1 MESDY
6 NDYQLRQGEKTYVL
20 STCIVENAIRLTC
33 KDQKGKQYSRDF
45 SVSDLKS
52 IDPIFNVINSEKD
65 AIDYIDKALGIH
77 KVAVFEESGI
87 LKIVFYVTSK
97 GLFNAIEIPL
107 AESDQNLKVDNT
119 NSIEQPSSELE
130 VGVSN
135 ALSISA
141 EQIYGNTNINA
152 GELKVE
158 DAGVYENNDTYN
170 LPNIGPVTEDLTA
183 TGDNFNADGYLSQY
197 QTSNAIEGTNIYGT
211 TDATNYEEFQ
221 NYTDNLTDNNQY
233 VQPNY
238 DTTNI
243 TVGADNLNSFPSYVN
258 NVEQNT
264 LNSYTTSNDNYNY
277 NNNYDTTS
285 YEVPSTT
292 YGSTTQ
298 INEPYTYESKNY
310 QYNEYTTQPIIESIT
325 NEQVFSTYETS
336 TPVVETLPTITS
348 ADQLEPTTLEYNTNS
363 DLMQA
368 NSGFKENDVF
378 LENVPQYNT
387 YSEPHIIETKT
398 LGQKPVEL
406 EYQKNVLEAK
416 PLEPEDTDNLN
427 NQTLEINS
435 LRNKILDL
443 SSVKSQIAELQNLK
457 KQACEIDLL
466 KKKLDELRAL
476 HMRKRVSDTEMLKR
490 KIEDLE
496 KINMEYAK
504 EISYLRKSVPG
515 SSMKDSTLLALGTT
529 KVMSENKL
537 EKEEC
542 VKGEII
548 HDMKELEL
556 ITKKINKQNKK
567 LTINLLYKAT
577 VDSDKASAFHEK
589 CDDAKSTIVFVETD
603 DGKRFGG
610 YTSCSWSGDCIE
622 KEDEDAFVFS
632 LDKMKTYDNIPGE
645 EAIGCYPK
653 FGPIFLGC
661 QIRIYDD
668 AFTKGGTTYEKGLNY
683 STEEDYE
690 LTDGKRNFNVK
701 EIEVYEVIPH

>member
-158 DAGVYENNDTYN
+158 EAGVYENSNTYN

-197 QTSNAIEGTNIYGT
+197 QTSNAVEGTTIYGT

-310 QYNEYTTQPIIESIT
+310 QYNEYTTQPIIESTT

-336 TPVVETLPTITS
+336 TPVVETLPTITP

-443 SSVKSQIAELQNLK
+443 SSVKSQIAELQKLK
-457 KQACEIDLL
+457 QQACEIDLL

-504 EISYLRKSVPG
+504 EISYLRNSVPG
-515 SSMKDSTLLALGTT
+515 SSMKDSSLLALGTT

>member
-158 DAGVYENNDTYN
+158 EAGVYENSNTYN

-197 QTSNAIEGTNIYGT
+197 QTSNAVEGTTIYGT

-233 VQPNY
+233 AQPNY

-310 QYNEYTTQPIIESIT
+310 QYNEYTTQPIIESTT

-336 TPVVETLPTITS
+336 TPVVETLPTITP
-348 ADQLEPTTLEYNTNS
+348 ADQLEPTTLEYNINS

-443 SSVKSQIAELQNLK
+443 SSVKSQIAELQKLK
-457 KQACEIDLL
+457 QQACEIDLL

-504 EISYLRKSVPG
+504 EISYLRNSVPG
-515 SSMKDSTLLALGTT
+515 SSMKDSSLLALGTT

>member
-197 QTSNAIEGTNIYGT
+197 QTSNAVEGTTIYGT

-310 QYNEYTTQPIIESIT
+310 QYNEYTTQPIIESTT

-336 TPVVETLPTITS
+336 TPVVETLPTITP

-398 LGQKPVEL
+398 FGQKPVEL

-427 NQTLEINS
+427 NQTFEINS

-457 KQACEIDLL
+457 QQACEIDLL

>member
-1 MESDY
+1 MESDI
-6 NDYQLRQGEKTYVL
+6 NDYQLRQGEKIYVL
-20 STCIVENAIRLTC
+20 SSCIVKNAIRLTC

-52 IDPIFNVINSEKD
+52 IDQIFNVINSEKD

-77 KVAVFEESGI
+77 KVAVFEENGI

-97 GLFNAIEIPL
+97 GLYNSIEIPL
-107 AESDQNLKVDNT
+107 AESDQNVKVDNS
-119 NSIEQPSSELE
+119 NNIEQPSSELE

-135 ALSISA
+135 ALSSNA
-141 EQIYGNTNINA
+141 EQVYGNTNINA
-152 GELKVE
+152 GEVE
-158 DAGVYENNDTYN
+158 VEEGVVYGNNDTYN

-197 QTSNAIEGTNIYGT
+197 QANNAVEGTTIYGT
-211 TDATNYEEFQ
+211 TDATNYEEYQ
-221 NYTDNLTDNNQY
+221 NYTDNQTDNNQF

-243 TVGADNLNSFPSYVN
+243 TEEAVNLNSPPSYEY

-264 LNSYTTSNDNYNY
+264 LNTYTTSNDNYNY

-292 YGSTTQ
+292 YGTTTQ
-298 INEPYTYESKNY
+298 LNEPYTYESTNY
-310 QYNEYTTQPIIESIT
+310 QNNEYTAQPIIESTT

-336 TPVVETLPTITS
+336 TPVVETVQTITP
-348 ADQLEPTTLEYNTNS
+348 ADQLEPTTLDYNITS
-363 DLMQA
+363 DLMQT
-368 NSGFKENDVF
+368 NTGFDNDVF
-378 LENVPQYNT
+378 LENAPQFNT
-387 YSEPHIIETKT
+387 YSEPHITETKT
-398 LGQKPVEL
+398 FGQKPVDL
-406 EYQKNVLEAK
+406 EYQNNALEAY
-416 PLEPEDTDNLN
+416 PFEPEDTDNLKN
-427 NQTLEINS
+427 PSLEINS
-435 LRNKILDL
+435 LRDKIMDL
-443 SSVKSQIAELQNLK
+443 SSIKLQLAELQNLK
-457 KQACEIDLL
+457 QKAAEIDLL

-476 HMRKRVSDTEMLKR
+476 HIKNRLNDTEMLKR

-496 KINMEYAK
+496 KINTEYVK

-515 SSMKDSTLLALGTT
+515 SSVKDSSLLALGTT

-556 ITKKINKQNKK
+556 ITKKINKSNKK

-577 VDSDKASAFHEK
+577 VDSDRAEAFHEK

-661 QIRIYDD
+661 QIRIYDN
-668 AFTKGGTTYEKGLNY
+668 AFVKGGTTYEKGLNY
-683 STEEDYE
+683 ATEEDYE

>member
-65 AIDYIDKALGIH
+65 AIDYIDKAFGIH

-158 DAGVYENNDTYN
+158 EAGVYENSNTYN

-197 QTSNAIEGTNIYGT
+197 QTSNAVEGTTIYGT

-310 QYNEYTTQPIIESIT
+310 QYNEYTTQPIIESTT

-336 TPVVETLPTITS
+336 TPVVETLPTITP

-443 SSVKSQIAELQNLK
+443 SSVKSQIAELQKLK
-457 KQACEIDLL
+457 QQACEIDLL

-515 SSMKDSTLLALGTT
+515 STMKDSSLLALGTT

-622 KEDEDAFVFS
+622 KEDQDAFVIS

>member
-158 DAGVYENNDTYN
+158 EAGVYENSNTYN

-197 QTSNAIEGTNIYGT
+197 QTSNAVEGTNIYGT

-310 QYNEYTTQPIIESIT
+310 QYNEYTTQPIIESTT

-336 TPVVETLPTITS
+336 TPVVETLPTITP

-443 SSVKSQIAELQNLK
+443 SSVKSQIAELQKLK
-457 KQACEIDLL
+457 QQACEIDLL

-504 EISYLRKSVPG
+504 EISYLRNSVPG
-515 SSMKDSTLLALGTT
+515 SSMKDSSLLALGTT

-622 KEDEDAFVFS
+622 KEDQDAFVLS

>member
-6 NDYQLRQGEKTYVL
+6 NDYQLRQGEKAYVL

-158 DAGVYENNDTYN
+158 EAGVYENSNTYN

-197 QTSNAIEGTNIYGT
+197 QTSNAVEGTTIYGT

-310 QYNEYTTQPIIESIT
+310 QYNEYTTQPIIESTT

-336 TPVVETLPTITS
+336 TPVVETLPTITP

-457 KQACEIDLL
+457 QQACEIDLL

-515 SSMKDSTLLALGTT
+515 STMKDSSLLALGTT

>member
-197 QTSNAIEGTNIYGT
+197 QTSNAVEGTTIYGT

-310 QYNEYTTQPIIESIT
+310 QYNEYTTQPIIESTT

-336 TPVVETLPTITS
+336 TPVVETLPTITP

-398 LGQKPVEL
+398 FGQKPVEL

-457 KQACEIDLL
+457 QQACEIDLL

>member
-197 QTSNAIEGTNIYGT
+197 QTSNAVEGTNIYGT

-310 QYNEYTTQPIIESIT
+310 QYNEYTTQPIIESTT

-336 TPVVETLPTITS
+336 TPVVETLPTITP

-398 LGQKPVEL
+398 FGQKPVEL

-435 LRNKILDL
+435 LRNKIMDL
-443 SSVKSQIAELQNLK
+443 SSVKSQIAELQKLK
-457 KQACEIDLL
+457 QQACEIDLL

>member
-65 AIDYIDKALGIH
+65 AIDFIDKALGIH

-197 QTSNAIEGTNIYGT
+197 QTSNAVEGTTIYGT

-298 INEPYTYESKNY
+298 INEPYNYESKNY
-310 QYNEYTTQPIIESIT
+310 QYNEYTTQPIIESTT

-336 TPVVETLPTITS
+336 TPVVETLPTITP

-443 SSVKSQIAELQNLK
+443 SSVKSQIAELQKLK
-457 KQACEIDLL
+457 QQACEIDLL

-504 EISYLRKSVPG
+504 EISYLRNSVPG
-515 SSMKDSTLLALGTT
+515 SSMKDSSLLALGTT

-567 LTINLLYKAT
+567 LIINLLYKAT

>member
-65 AIDYIDKALGIH
+65 AIDFIDKALGIH

-197 QTSNAIEGTNIYGT
+197 QTSNAVEGTTIYGT

-298 INEPYTYESKNY
+298 INEPYNYESKNY
-310 QYNEYTTQPIIESIT
+310 QYNEYTTQPIIESTT

-336 TPVVETLPTITS
+336 TPVVETLPTITP

-398 LGQKPVEL
+398 FGQKPVEL

-443 SSVKSQIAELQNLK
+443 SSVKSQIAELQKLK
-457 KQACEIDLL
+457 QQACEIDLL

-504 EISYLRKSVPG
+504 EISYLRNSVPG
-515 SSMKDSTLLALGTT
+515 SSMKDSSLLALGTT

>member
-158 DAGVYENNDTYN
+158 EAGVYENSNTYN

-197 QTSNAIEGTNIYGT
+197 QTSNAVEGTTIYGT

-221 NYTDNLTDNNQY
+221 NYTDNLTNNNQY

-310 QYNEYTTQPIIESIT
+310 QYNEYTTQPIIESTT

-336 TPVVETLPTITS
+336 TPVVETLPTITP

-427 NQTLEINS
+427 NQTFEINS

-443 SSVKSQIAELQNLK
+443 SSVKSQIAELQKLK
-457 KQACEIDLL
+457 QQACEIDLL

-515 SSMKDSTLLALGTT
+515 STMKDSSLLALGTT

>member
-158 DAGVYENNDTYN
+158 EAGVYENSNTYN

-197 QTSNAIEGTNIYGT
+197 QTSNAVEGTIIYGT

-310 QYNEYTTQPIIESIT
+310 QYNEYTTQPIIESTT

-336 TPVVETLPTITS
+336 TPVVETLPTITP

-398 LGQKPVEL
+398 FGQKPVEL
-406 EYQKNVLEAK
+406 EYQNNVLEAK

-457 KQACEIDLL
+457 QQACEIDLL

-504 EISYLRKSVPG
+504 EISYLRNSVPG
-515 SSMKDSTLLALGTT
+515 SSMKDSSLLALGTT

>member
-158 DAGVYENNDTYN
+158 DAGVYENSNTYN

-197 QTSNAIEGTNIYGT
+197 QTSNAVEGTTIYGT

-310 QYNEYTTQPIIESIT
+310 QYNEYTTQPIIESTT

-336 TPVVETLPTITS
+336 TPVVETLPTITP

-443 SSVKSQIAELQNLK
+443 SSVKSQIAELQKLK
-457 KQACEIDLL
+457 QQACEIDLL

-515 SSMKDSTLLALGTT
+515 STMKDSSLLALGTT

>member
-158 DAGVYENNDTYN
+158 EAGVYENSNTYN

-197 QTSNAIEGTNIYGT
+197 QTSNAVEGTTIYGT

-310 QYNEYTTQPIIESIT
+310 QYNEYTTQPIIESTT

-336 TPVVETLPTITS
+336 TPVVETLPTITP

-443 SSVKSQIAELQNLK
+443 SSVKSQIAELQKLK
-457 KQACEIDLL
+457 QQACEIDLL

-515 SSMKDSTLLALGTT
+515 STMKDSSLLALGTT